1 MRIDTFQPSAALT
14 LGVEL
19 ELQIVD
25 PQGHDLTPRSAAL
38 LARMAA
44 QPIPGRV
51 THEITAS
58 MLELCT
64 GICDSHAEVQRQLR
78 LIRDALARCAD
89 AEGVALCGGGTHP
102 FQQWARRQ
110 IVDEPRYQ
118 ALAALYGYLSKQFT
132 VFGQHVH
139 VGCTGPDQALQ
150 LLHGLSRFVPHLIAL
165 AASSPYVQGEDTAFH
180 SSRSNVVSAFPL
192 SGHAPFILQWDAFC
206 DHFAKMQRT
215 GIVQGMK
222 DFYWDIRPKPEYG
235 TVEVRVMDTPLQVD
249 KAAALAGLVQCL
261 ALWLLED
268 KPFTPQADDYLC
280 YAYNRFQASRF
291 GLDAVCVDPGS
302 LQPARLRD
310 ALPPLLG
317 TLRPH
322 ARALGADA
330 ALDWLARDLAGAGT
344 DADWLRQAHSDGATL
359 PGLVALGCQRWL
371 H

>member
-1 MRIDTFQPSAALT
+1 MSIQTFQPSAAYS

-19 ELQIVD
+19 ELQIID
-25 PQGHDLTPRSAAL
+25 PLGRDLIPRSAAL
-38 LARMAA
+38 LQRMAA
-44 QPIPGRV
+44 QTIPGRV

-64 GICDSHAEVQRQLR
+64 GVCGSHAEVQQQLR
-78 LIRDALARCAD
+78 QIRDALAACAE
-89 AEGVALCGGGTHP
+89 AEGVALSGGGTHP
-102 FQQWARRQ
+102 FQQWTQRQ
-110 IVDEPRYQ
+110 IIDEPRYQ

-165 AASSPYVQGEDTAFH
+165 AASSPYVQGEDSAFH
-180 SSRSNVVSAFPL
+180 SARSNVVSAFPL
-192 SGHAPFILQWDAFC
+192 SGHAPFILRWDAFC
-206 DHFAKMQRT
+206 DHYARMQRT

-261 ALWLLED
+261 SLWLLED
-268 KPFTPQADDYLC
+268 RPFTPQADDYLC

-302 LQPARLRD
+302 QQPQRLREAVP
-310 ALPPLLG
+310 ALLDQLQ
-317 TLRPH
+317 PH
-322 ARALGADA
+322 ARALGAEA
-330 ALDWLARDLAGAGT
+330 AREGLRADLAAGGN
-344 DADWLRQAHSDGATL
+344 DADWLRARRADGASL
-359 PGLVALGCQRWL
+359 PDLVGLGCQRWL

>member
-1 MRIDTFQPSAALT
+1 MGIDNFQPSAPLT

-25 PQGHDLTPRSAAL
+25 LQRHDLTPRSAAL
-38 LARMAA
+38 LHRMAA
-44 QPIPGRV
+44 MPIPGRV

-64 GICDSHAEVQRQLR
+64 GVCASHAEVQDQLR
-78 LIRDALARCAD
+78 RTRDALVACAD

-102 FQQWARRQ
+102 FQQWTQRQ
-110 IVDEPRYQ
+110 IIDEPRFQ
-118 ALAALYGYLSKQFT
+118 ALATLYGYLSKQFT

-139 VGCTGPDQALQ
+139 VGCTGPDQALL
-150 LLHGLSRFVPHLIAL
+150 LLHGLSRYVPHLIAL

-180 SSRSNVVSAFPL
+180 SSRSNVVSVFPL

-206 DHFAKMQRT
+206 EHYAKMQRT

-268 KPFTPQADDYLC
+268 APFTPQADDYLC

-291 GLDAVCVDPGS
+291 GLDAVCVDPGDH
-302 LQPARLRD
+302 QPQRLRD
-310 ALPPLLG
+310 ALPRLLD

-330 ALDWLARDLAGAGT
+330 ALDWLARDLAGSGT
-344 DADWLRQAHSDGATL
+344 DADWLRQCRADGADL
-359 PGLVALGCQRWL
+359 PGLVQRGCQRWL
-371 H
+371 Q

>member
-1 MRIDTFQPSAALT
+1 MTLGSFQPSAPLS

-25 PQGHDLTPRSAAL
+25 PQGHDLTPRSDAL

-64 GICDSHAEVQRQLR
+64 GVCSDHAQVLAQLR
-78 LIRDALARCAD
+78 QTRDALVACAD

-102 FQQWARRQ
+102 FQQWTQRQ
-110 IVDEPRYQ
+110 IIDEPRYQ
-118 ALAALYGYLSKQFT
+118 ALAALYGYLAKQFT

-150 LLHGLSRFVPHLIAL
+150 LLHGLSRYVPHLIAL

-180 SSRSNVVSAFPL
+180 SSRLNAVAAFPL
-192 SGHAPFILQWDAFC
+192 SGHAPFILGWDAFC
-206 DHFAKMQRT
+206 DHVAKMERT
-215 GIVQGMK
+215 GIVHGMK
-222 DFYWDIRPKPEYG
+222 DFYWDIRPKPEFG

-261 ALWLLED
+261 ARWLLHD

-280 YAYNRFQASRF
+280 YAYNRFQACRF
-291 GLDAVCVDPGS
+291 GLDAVCIDPGS
-302 LQPARLRD
+302 QQPQRLRD
-310 ALPPLLG
+310 ALPRLLAS
-317 TLRPH
+317 LRPH
-322 ARALGADA
+322 ARALGAEA
-330 ALDWLARDLAGAGT
+330 ALEGLQADLAGSGN
-344 DADWLRQAHSDGATL
+344 DADWLRQRHADGFDL
-359 PGLVALGCQRWL
+359 PALVALGCERWL

>member
-1 MRIDTFQPSAALT
+1 MRIDTFQTSAALS

-38 LARMAA
+38 LERMAA
-44 QPIPGRV
+44 QTIPGRV

-64 GICDSHAEVQRQLR
+64 GVCSGHAEVQTQLR
-78 LIRDALARCAD
+78 QIRDALAASAD
-89 AEGVALCGGGTHP
+89 AEGVALSGGGTHP
-102 FQQWARRQ
+102 FQLWTQRQ
-110 IVDEPRYQ
+110 VIDAPRYK

-139 VGCTGPDQALQ
+139 VGCTGPDQALL
-150 LLHGLSRFVPHLIAL
+150 LLHRLSRYVPHLIAL
-165 AASSPYVQGEDTAFH
+165 ASSSPYMQGEDTAFH
-180 SSRSNVVSAFPL
+180 SARSNVVSAFPL

-206 DHFAKMQRT
+206 DHFDKMQRT

-235 TVEVRVMDTPLQVD
+235 TVEIRVMDTPLQVD

-291 GLDAVCVDPGS
+291 GLDAVCIDPGS
-302 LQPARLRD
+302 QQRQRLRD
-310 ALPPLLG
+310 ALATLLQ

-322 ARALGADA
+322 ARALGAEA
-330 ALDWLARDLAGAGT
+330 ALDQLAPALADNGT
-344 DADWLRQAHSDGATL
+344 DADWLRRCHDDGTPL
-359 PGLVALGCQRWL
+359 PELVALSCRRWL